1 MDRSSLW
8 KRLGQNSRRV
18 RRPQMPLHILLTYAS
33 SSWVM
38 SSWATKSRHIAA
50 HNQLEV
56 WCFNQSYLLQLIQL
70 HQKMAPVV
78 AGEPSSVLIR
88 SINTCDLTCA
98 NRRSSSGSGDYHNQS
113 TIALEIVFM
122 TQYHHRWRRVSL
134 DWIEHG
140 SSLLWQPVGWW
151 RRPVSLKQKAP
162 AAIAIPIPI
171 SWKTAKKLRDKSWSV
186 VGSKMKFFMHFIG
199 VVLNLKHVCDSPQ

>member
-1 MDRSSLW
+1 MCMDFIHLHREFKCIKNRPEYLTVVPYET
-8 KRLGQNSRRV
+8 RLGQNSRRV
-18 RRPQMPLHILLTYAS
+18 RRPQMPLHILLTFAS

-70 HQKMAPVV
+70 HQNMAPVV
-78 AGEPSSVLIR
+78 SEEPSSVPIR

-113 TIALEIVFM
+113 TIALEIVFI

-134 DWIEHG
+134 DWIELG

-162 AAIAIPIPI
+162 AAIAIPLPI
-171 SWKTAKKLRDKSWSV
+171 SW
-186 VGSKMKFFMHFIG
+186 
-199 VVLNLKHVCDSPQ
+199 